1 MKVSSRVIKLKAVM
15 EEDGVMLVGRRISM
29 APIATDAMNSM
40 IIPKEH
46 HITTILIRNI
56 HEVYGHCGVEQALS
70 ITKEQFWPVKA
81 RATIN
86 KILRSCVHCQR
97 QMADGTVAQST
108 STRSVTA
115 ERIISDHFW

>member
-1 MKVSSRVIKLKAVM
+1 MKVSSRVIKLKAIM
-15 EEDGVMLVGRRISM
+15 EEDGVMLEGKRISM
-29 APIATDAMNSM
+29 APITTDAMNPM
-40 IIPKEH
+40 IIPKDH

-70 ITKEQFWPVKA
+70 ITKEQFWAVKA
-81 RATIN
+81 KKLCSLPKTDGPEDV
-86 KILRSCVHCQR
+86 S
-97 QMADGTVAQST
+97 ADGTVAQST